1 MWMDGWVD
9 ESHEVIKE
17 GEEGL
22 DLSGKFKC
30 FHTAIIFY
38 THSIVGQIVTCPDLV
53 NVFNNYVL

>member
-1 MWMDGWVD
+1 MD

-53 NVFNNYVL
+53 NVFINYVL